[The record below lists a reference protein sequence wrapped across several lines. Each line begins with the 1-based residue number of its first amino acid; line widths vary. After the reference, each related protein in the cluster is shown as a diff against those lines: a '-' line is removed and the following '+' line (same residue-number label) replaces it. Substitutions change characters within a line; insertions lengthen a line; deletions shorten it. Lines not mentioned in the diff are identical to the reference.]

1 MPMKSLNG
9 ERLMPETQDLLS
21 CVQETIAFVRSS
33 VVEGRSAH
41 EVEVGLWQRALAMG
55 RQAYGYFLEQCGDGD
70 MGEEIPWEG
79 DRRLRRLEPPHP
91 REIRNVFGLFELKR
105 RVYGTREGQK
115 IEYVPLDARLQ
126 LPESKNSYLL
136 QDWDQGLAVSM
147 PYQEVTAT
155 LERILGLKQSV
166 HTLERDQQEMA
177 KAQEAFWKEQPI
189 PPAEE
194 EGELLIAT
202 ADHKGIPMRGC
213 GEAPAGPQPP
223 SNGGL
228 RPGTKKMALIGA
240 VYTVDRHVR
249 TPEEVLEALFHERPV
264 TDPRPHRPTP
274 CFKHVR
280 ASLRPDGA
288 DRTEAQTHEIF
299 SWIAQEAAQR
309 NPDGKKPVVLLMD
322 GQQSLLTASWKYLP
336 ETEATEVADIL
347 DLLHALGYLW
357 EAAHLFHPS
366 GSAAAAAWVKEQAR
380 RMLHG
385 QIGSVIQSL
394 RWQGTHAKLKGKAG
408 ATLERIC
415 GYFQSNSHR
424 MAYDV
429 YLELGFPIASGV
441 IEGACRCVVKDRM
454 ERSGMRWVLSGAR
467 AMLNMRCIS
476 LSHLWDKYI
485 QFRIQR
491 ESARLYP
498 GSAANEADFCHSL
511 AA

>member
-1 MPMKSLNG
+1 MSILSHEITTTDTDDLLNG
-9 ERLMPETQDLLS
+9 MKEVVDF
-21 CVQETIAFVRSS
+21 VQSS

-41 EVEVGLWQRALAMG
+41 EVEVGLWQRMLAMG
-55 RQAYGYFLEQCGDGD
+55 RRAYGYFLGQSGDGD
-70 MGEEIPWEG
+70 AGEAICLEAG
-79 DRRLRRLEPPHP
+79 RRLRRLEHRHI
-91 REIRNVFGLFELKR
+91 REIRNVFGAFELER
-105 RVYGTREGQK
+105 VVYGTREGQK
-115 IEYVPLDARLQ
+115 IEHVPLDARLQ

-136 QDWDQGLAVSM
+136 QDWDQGLAVTM
-147 PYQEVTAT
+147 PYAEVNAT
-155 LERILGLKQSV
+155 IERILGFKQSV
-166 HTLERDQQEMA
+166 HTLERDQREMA
-177 KAQEAFWKEQPI
+177 KAQEAFWKEQPV
-189 PPAEE
+189 PLAED
-194 EGELLIAT
+194 EGELLVAT

-223 SNGGL
+223 SNRGM

-249 TPEEVLEALFHERPV
+249 TPEEVLEALFRERPAA
-264 TDPRPHRPTP
+264 DPRPTRPTP
-274 CFKHVR
+274 CFKHMR

-288 DRTEAQTHEIF
+288 DSTEAQTQEIF
-299 SWIAQEAAQR
+299 SWMAQEAAQR
-309 NPDGKKPVVLLMD
+309 NSGGKKPMVMLMD
-322 GQQSLLTASWKYLP
+322 GQESLLTAGLKYLP
-336 ETEATEVADIL
+336 ETEETEVTDVL

-385 QIGSVIQSL
+385 QIASVIQSL
-394 RWQGTHAKLKGKAG
+394 RWQGTHARLKGKALES
-408 ATLERIC
+408 LERIC

-429 YLELGFPIASGV
+429 YLEQGFPIASGV

-467 AMLNMRCIS
+467 AMLNMRCLS
-476 LSHLWDKYI
+476 LSHLWDQYI

-491 ESARLYP
+491 ESARLHP
-498 GSAANEADFCHSL
+498 GYAANDADFCHPL